1 MPTEDP
7 QAQDGPRP
15 ASLVFNSSAMLIAAG
30 FNVIVTSA
38 LAIYAIRKF
47 SVDAYASYSIAWA
60 LITIFALLS
69 EMGLQTVAIREM
81 AMHPRNAQRD
91 LGVALV
97 AECAT
102 SVVVGASMVPI
113 GLVLGYSAEII
124 GLLAIGA
131 AYLFFQGVL
140 TAFDAPFRA
149 RRTLL
154 YSAVVASLHT
164 GLTAFVGFALIWF
177 GVGPAAL
184 VIAMAVGY
192 ALAIPAAAA
201 LCKKRLGMRPV
212 LAGARRA
219 TWPFIRTA
227 IPIAA
232 TAGLVIVYDKLDL
245 LLLASLD
252 EHSAAAIYGVPLTVV
267 ATALILPAVIVPAF
281 FPLLAPTL
289 RDDPAQ
295 ARSSF
300 FLMLRIFLFISVPA
314 SLILAF
320 ASTELV
326 TAIAG
331 DRYRASGEPLAILG
345 VSIVLGFINYL
356 LWYGLLAAYQE
367 RRKLLI
373 VAVGLGINVGLN
385 LLLIPPYGPTGA
397 AIALVLSDVLIVGW
411 QGVLIHRSIFAFPLR
426 GLLAK
431 PLAAAAL
438 GALTGLA
445 LMTWSGV
452 AAGFLAAGVYAIAL
466 QALRYVSVSEWA
478 PLLDPIRRL
487 ARRRSATAGA
497 R

>member
-1 MPTEDP
+1 M
-7 QAQDGPRP
+7 
-15 ASLVFNSSAMLIAAG
+15 LVAAG
-30 FNVIVTSA
+30 FNVIVMSA
-38 LAIYAIRKF
+38 LAVYAIRKF

-60 LITIFALLS
+60 LISIFALLS

-81 AMHPRNAQRD
+81 AIHPRNAQQH

-97 AECAT
+97 AECAA
-102 SVVVGASMVPI
+102 SVVVGAAMVPI
-113 GLVLGYSAEII
+113 GLVLGYSAEIL

-131 AYLFFQGVL
+131 AYIFFQGVL

-154 YSAVVASLHT
+154 WSAVIASLHT
-164 GLTAFVGFALIWF
+164 GVTALAGFLLISV

-192 ALAIPAAAA
+192 ALAIPAAVA
-201 LCKKRLGMRPV
+201 LLKRRLGMRPI
-212 LAGARRA
+212 LAGASRA

-252 EHSAAAIYGVPLTVV
+252 KHSAAAIYGVPLTVV
-267 ATALILPAVIVPAF
+267 ATALILPAVIAPAF

-289 RDDPAQ
+289 RDDPER
-295 ARSSF
+295 ARSYF
-300 FLMLRIFLFISVPA
+300 FLLLRIFLFISVPV
-314 SLILAF
+314 SLVLAF
-320 ASTELV
+320 ASTDLV

-331 DRYRASGEPLAILG
+331 DRYRASGKPLAILG
-345 VSIVLGFINYL
+345 ISIVLGFLNYL
-356 LWYGLLAAYQE
+356 LWYGLIAAYQE

-373 VAVGLGINVGLN
+373 IGVGLGVNVGLN

-397 AIALVLSDVLIVGW
+397 AMALVLSDLLIVAW
-411 QGVLIHRSIFAFPLR
+411 QATLIHRGIFAFPLR
-426 GLLAK
+426 ELLPK
-431 PLAAAAL
+431 PLAGAAL
-438 GALTGLA
+438 GLLCGLA
-445 LMTWSGV
+445 VAEWSEL
-452 AAGFLAAGVYAIAL
+452 AAGFLSACVYAVAL
-466 QALRYVSVSEWA
+466 QALGYVSISEWA
-478 PLLDPIRRL
+478 PLIDPIRRFVG
-487 ARRRSATAGA
+487 RRSATAGA

>member
-1 MPTEDP
+1 MPTER
-7 QAQDGPRP
+7 QRSQDTARP
-15 ASLVFNSSAMLIAAG
+15 ASLIFNSSAMLIAAG
-30 FNVIVTSA
+30 FNVVVTSA

-60 LITIFALLS
+60 LISIFALLS

-102 SVVVGASMVPI
+102 SVVVGAAMVPI
-113 GLVLGYSAEII
+113 GLMLGYSAEII

-154 YSAVVASLHT
+154 YSAVIASLHT
-164 GLTAFVGFALIWF
+164 GLTAFVGFVLISS

-192 ALAIPAAAA
+192 ALAIPAAVA
-201 LCKKRLGMRPV
+201 LLKKRLNMHLV
-212 LAGARRA
+212 IAGAGRA

-252 EHSAAAIYGVPLTVV
+252 KHSAAAIYGVPLTVV

-289 RDDPAQ
+289 RDDPER

-300 FLMLRIFLFISVPA
+300 FLMLRIFLFISVPV

-320 ASTELV
+320 ASTDLV

-345 VSIVLGFINYL
+345 VSIVLGFLNYL

-397 AIALVLSDVLIVGW
+397 AIALVLSDLLIVGW
-411 QGVLIHRSIFAFPLR
+411 QGALIHRGIFPFPLR
-426 GLLAK
+426 KLLPK

-438 GALTGLA
+438 GALCGLTVA
-445 LMTWSGV
+445 AWSGV
-452 AAGFLAAGVYAIAL
+452 AAGFLSAFVYAIAL
-466 QALRYVSVSEWA
+466 QALRYVSISEWA
-478 PLLDPIRRL
+478 PLLDPIRRVV
-487 ARRRSATAGA
+487 RRSSATASP

>member
-1 MPTEDP
+1 MPTERP
-7 QAQDGPRP
+7 QSQGRARP
-15 ASLVFNSSAMLIAAG
+15 ASLVFNSSAMLVAAT

-47 SVDAYASYSIAWA
+47 SVDAYANYSIAWA
-60 LITIFALLS
+60 LISIFALMS

-81 AMHPRNAQRD
+81 AMRPRDAQRQ

-102 SVVVGASMVPI
+102 SIVVGAAMVPI
-113 GLVLGYSAEII
+113 GLVLGYSTEIL
-124 GLLAIGA
+124 GMLAIGV
-131 AYLFFQGVL
+131 AYIFFQGVL
-140 TAFDAPFRA
+140 TALDAPFRA

-154 YSAVVASLHT
+154 YSAVLASLHT
-164 GLTAFVGFALIWF
+164 GLAAVAGFLLISL
-177 GVGPAAL
+177 GVGPSAL
-184 VIAMAVGY
+184 VIAVAVGY
-192 ALAIPAAAA
+192 ALAVPVAVALLKRGLSMRPILAAA
-201 LCKKRLGMRPV
+201 
-212 LAGARRA
+212 RRG

-232 TAGLVIVYDKLDL
+232 TFGLVIVYDKLDL

-267 ATALILPAVIVPAF
+267 ATALILPAIIVPAF

-289 RDDPAQ
+289 RDDPEQ

-300 FLMLRIFLFISVPA
+300 FLMLRIFLFISVPV
-314 SLILAF
+314 SLVLAF

-326 TAIAG
+326 TAVAG
-331 DRYRASGEPLAILG
+331 DRYRESGEPLAILG
-345 VSIVLGFINYL
+345 ISIVLGFLNYL

-373 VAVGLGINVGLN
+373 VAVGLGVNVGLN

-397 AIALVLSDVLIVGW
+397 AIALVLSDLLIVAW
-411 QGVLIHRSIFAFPLR
+411 QAALIHRRIFAFPLR
-426 GLLAK
+426 ELLPK
-431 PLAAAAL
+431 PLAAVAL
-438 GALTGLA
+438 GALCGLA
-445 LMTWSGV
+445 LAEWSDV
-452 AAGFLAAGVYAIAL
+452 AAGLLSACVYAAAL
-466 QALRYVSVSEWA
+466 QALRYVSISEWA

-487 ARRRSATAGA
+487 IGRHSATVGTP
-497 R
+497 